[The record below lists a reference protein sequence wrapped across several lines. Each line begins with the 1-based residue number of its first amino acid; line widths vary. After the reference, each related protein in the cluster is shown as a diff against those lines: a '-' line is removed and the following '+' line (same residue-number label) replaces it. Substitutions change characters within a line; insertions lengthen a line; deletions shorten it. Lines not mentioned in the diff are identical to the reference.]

1 MNVQLLEEIV
11 FIFSPPAPDHYF
23 KIGQKRTSVCGSAA
37 SCAAAAAAAVA
48 AAAAR
53 GQTAGILEKCT
64 KWRKIGKYLKRFKF
78 WWEKSRLGIFFQKIL
93 KWFLHY
99 LKDYLRYQ
107 KASMGRKVFIF
118 VNKFEVC
125 LFSMNL
131 RAHKKH
137 WVLFLRLKTK
147 NIVKL

>member
-1 MNVQLLEEIV
+1 MFLMLIIYICIFWIWKFGSWSTSLSV
-11 FIFSPPAPDHYF
+11 FILIRILKLNSSKQIFIFRVNSTLFYKF
-23 KIGQKRTSVCGSAA
+23 KNFKNNPEISWG
-37 SCAAAAAAAVA
+37 
-48 AAAAR
+48 
-53 GQTAGILEKCT
+53 
-64 KWRKIGKYLKRFKF
+64 WLKVLRFKF

-93 KWFLHY
+93 KWFLHHS
-99 LKDYLRYQ
+99 KDYLRYQ

-131 RAHKKH
+131 RPHKKH